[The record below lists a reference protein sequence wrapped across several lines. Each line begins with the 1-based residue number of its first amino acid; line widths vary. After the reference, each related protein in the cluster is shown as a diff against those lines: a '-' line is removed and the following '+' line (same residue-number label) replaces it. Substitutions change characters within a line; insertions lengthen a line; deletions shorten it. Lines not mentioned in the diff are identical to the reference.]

1 MNGEPQSGGHGGSDG
16 TMTGVIL
23 AVIALTLVMVAVAT
37 TGYLVGHDSGSSS
50 SAPAASAPVSV
61 SSQPVD
67 PAVAAG
73 SRDYVDFG
81 CVQCHG
87 EGGQGGV
94 DPAVPALTGA
104 TDLTADQL
112 RTLINKGAGISDN
125 PTQPFMPVWHDV
137 ISDTQVND
145 LVAYIHAGL
154 PAVPGAQ
161 PQTVPQD
168 QGDVVAG
175 QVLYGN
181 YGCINC
187 HGPNG
192 LGGVPSPLSEDKAI
206 PSLSGAD
213 FRSEFDTPQKIADV
227 IRSGSVLGKSPITS
241 MPHWGGILND
251 QQIAQ
256 LIAYID
262 SLK

>member
-1 MNGEPQSGGHGGSDG
+1 MNGEPESGRQATGDSA
-16 TMTGVIL
+16 MTGVIL
-23 AVIALTLVMVAVAT
+23 VVAALTVVLVAVAT
-37 TGYLVGHDSGSSS
+37 TGYLVGHDSRSSS
-50 SAPAASAPVSV
+50 SSPPTTAGSTVP
-61 SSQPVD
+61 SQAVD

-73 SRDYVDFG
+73 ARDYVDFG

-104 TDLTADQL
+104 TSLTADQL
-112 RTLINKGAGISDN
+112 RTLINKGAGLSDN
-125 PTQPFMPVWHDV
+125 PTQPFMPVWHDIV
-137 ISDTQVND
+137 SDHQVND

-161 PQTVPQD
+161 PQLVPQD

-175 QVLYGN
+175 QVLYSN

-192 LGGVPSPLSEDKAI
+192 LGGVPNPLSEDKTI
-206 PSLSGAD
+206 PPLSGAD
-213 FRSEFDTPQKIADV
+213 FRSEFNTPQKIADV
-227 IRSGSVLGKSPITS
+227 IRSGSVLGKPPITS
-241 MPHWGGILND
+241 MPHWGGILSD